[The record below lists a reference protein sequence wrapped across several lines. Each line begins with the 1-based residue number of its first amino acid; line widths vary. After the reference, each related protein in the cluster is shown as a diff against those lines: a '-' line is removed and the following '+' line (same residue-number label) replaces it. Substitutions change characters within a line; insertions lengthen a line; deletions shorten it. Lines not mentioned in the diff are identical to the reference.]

1 MTSTPWASTP
11 SVKAATSSGP
21 GRTHVAADD
30 HRVRL
35 GTAQTRCGG
44 GVAGERDPEGAGD
57 LGVELVGNRSSDV
70 VRLDDLVE
78 NGHGGRQ
85 VIQ

>member
-1 MTSTPWASTP
+1 M
-11 SVKAATSSGP
+11 V
-21 GRTHVAADD
+21 
-30 HRVRL
+30 
-35 GTAQTRCGG
+35 
-44 GVAGERDPEGAGD
+44 GEGDTEGAGD

-78 NGHGGRQ
+78 NGHGVGQ

>member
-1 MTSTPWASTP
+1 MSMTSAPWASTP

-21 GRTHVAADD
+21 DGRMSRADD
-30 HRVRL
+30 HL
-35 GTAQTRCGG
+35 AGG
-44 GVAGERDPEGAGD
+44 GVAGERDSEGAGD
-57 LGVELVGNRSSDV
+57 LGVELVGNRSSNV